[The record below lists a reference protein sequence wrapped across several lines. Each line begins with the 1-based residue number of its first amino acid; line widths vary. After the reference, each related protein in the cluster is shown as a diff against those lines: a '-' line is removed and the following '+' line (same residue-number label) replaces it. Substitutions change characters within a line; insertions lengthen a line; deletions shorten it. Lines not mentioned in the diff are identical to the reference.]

1 MPVIVGELALISK
14 GMEHNLGKISGAINI
29 NNNNNLY

>member
-14 GMEHNLGKISGAINI
+14 GMEHNLGKISGAIKSMRC
-29 NNNNNLY
+29 